1 MRREM
6 DHRFYG
12 EEHDASQE
20 ALQRCGYFLCVRVV
34 CFDDNN
40 QAVIPDGFS
49 RQGVHHGSSNSEV
62 SSTPVST
69 STTIDRGRT
78 DRQTYETPYCNSS
91 VLCVIPK

>member
-20 ALQRCGYFLCVRVV
+20 ALQLCGYFLCVRVV

-49 RQGVHHGSSNSEV
+49 RQGVHHGPEARR
-62 SSTPVST
+62 
-69 STTIDRGRT
+69 IQQFQQRGEQHARV
-78 DRQTYETPYCNSS
+78 DVHNHR
-91 VLCVIPK
+91 